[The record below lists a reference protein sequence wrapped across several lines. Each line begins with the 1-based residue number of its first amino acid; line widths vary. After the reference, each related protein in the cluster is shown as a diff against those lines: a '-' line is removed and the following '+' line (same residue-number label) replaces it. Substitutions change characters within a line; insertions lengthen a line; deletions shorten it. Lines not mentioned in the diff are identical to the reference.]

1 MYGVM
6 YYFKMWKNVISLSDK
21 LLDIMKYCARH
32 CSVLRLLLLYV
43 DSEVKNKDK
52 TRGKM
57 NLEQDKNIHAKD

>member
-1 MYGVM
+1 M
-6 YYFKMWKNVISLSDK
+6 ISRIDK
-21 LLDIMKYCARH
+21 LSDIMKYCARH

-57 NLEQDKNIHAKD
+57 NLEQDKNICEKD